1 MTDPKEG
8 RGFRVSDPTQASG
21 DLPRIDFS
29 TFVLSLAA
37 SGLLHLG
44 RTPPVGG
51 ETEPVQLDLPLA
63 RQSIDTLE
71 MIQEKT
77 RGNLEEEE
85 SKLLQGVL
93 YELRMEYVR
102 VEREQK

>member
-1 MTDPKEG
+1 MTDSREG
-8 RGFRVSDPTQASG
+8 KGFQVSDPPQASEG
-21 DLPRIDFS
+21 LPKIDFS

-44 RTPPVGG
+44 RTPPLGSDA
-51 ETEPVQLDLPLA
+51 EPTRVDLPLA

-71 MIQEKT
+71 MILEKT
-77 RGNLEEEE
+77 RGNLDEHE
-85 SKLLQGVL
+85 SKLLESVL
-93 YELRMEYVR
+93 YELRMEFVR